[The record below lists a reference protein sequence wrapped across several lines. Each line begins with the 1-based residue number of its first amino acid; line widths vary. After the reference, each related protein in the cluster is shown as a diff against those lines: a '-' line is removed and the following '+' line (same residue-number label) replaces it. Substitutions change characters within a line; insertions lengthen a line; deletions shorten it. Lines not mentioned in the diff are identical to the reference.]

1 MKISAFSILF
11 FLTSFGLFGQF
22 RVVVINQKTEQPIEN
37 AILKIRENSRNAVNT
52 FFSDKSGEIL
62 FDGDFLKSYFEL
74 SALGFETIKDT
85 IKNKELLL
93 IRLNSIIDLD
103 PVVVTAQ
110 YNTSTVNNS
119 IQKITVIS
127 RQQIDQTG
135 ANNLA
140 DLLTYQTGIRLGN
153 DNILGTTVNLSGIS
167 GQNVKILIDGV
178 PVIGR
183 LDGNVDLSQLNLN
196 NVERVEIVEG
206 PLSVNYGTDAL
217 GGTINIITK
226 KSTSKKIDFLIN
238 PYYESIGN
246 YNLSSSLA
254 WRIKK
259 QTFTVSLARNYFDGW
274 SMNDPFIEFPYN
286 RLADTNRFRTWKPK
300 EQLSGEFRYLT
311 TLKGWSLNP
320 FYRHFNEV
328 IENRGFP
335 QAPYL
340 ETAFDDYYNTYRNDF
355 GISIN
360 KRFKKSGLTIIAA
373 NNHYLRIKN
382 SFIKDL
388 TTLQKTLVQ
397 TEGAQDTSRYSLMN
411 FRVNYQFELNKKVE
425 MEVGTDLNYE
435 SAFGLRI
442 LNQEQFIGDYALFT
456 TLQLKLGKQILL
468 KPAVRYAYNS
478 VYNSPVIPSLNLK
491 WTKKNLSVRA
501 SAARGFRAPSL
512 KELYFDFVD
521 INHNIQGSTTL
532 TAEYSWNYSTYL
544 TYLKPVKSTL
554 IKFEYGIFYNDI
566 NDLITLGLLEDNTY
580 TYINIGSYSTVGNQ
594 AGISFRSK
602 QFNIGL
608 NANYIGRFN
617 PLSNEDSSLDPYFF
631 SPEISAN
638 IGCSFGQNKY
648 SLNLFYKYNGELQ
661 SFYVNQEGLIETRT
675 QNDYSILDL
684 SFTSKW
690 MNDKLL
696 VIIGGKNL
704 LNVSDVQIIGQSAG
718 VHSSSGNMN
727 VARGMSAFISLKY
740 NLQYERK
747 NAK

>member
-1 MKISAFSILF
+1 MKIFVFSILF
-11 FLTSFGLFGQF
+11 FLTSSTLFGQF
-22 RVVVINQKTEQPIEN
+22 RIVVIHQKSEQPIEN
-37 AILKIRENSRNAVNT
+37 AALKIREKSTNEVNT
-52 FFSDKSGEIL
+52 FFSDIKGEIL
-62 FDGDFLKSYFEL
+62 FNGDYLNSYFEL

-93 IRLNSIIDLD
+93 VRVNAIIDLD
-103 PVVVTAQ
+103 PIVITAQ
-110 YNTSTVNNS
+110 YQTSTVNNS

-153 DNILGTTVNLSGIS
+153 DNVLGTTVNLSGVS
-167 GQNVKILIDGV
+167 GQNVKILMDGV

-196 NVERVEIVEG
+196 NVERIEIVEG

-226 KSTSKKIDFLIN
+226 KSTSKTLDWTLS

-259 QTFTVSLARNYFDGW
+259 QAFVISLTRNYFDGW
-274 SMNDPFIEFPYN
+274 SMNDPFIEFPHE
-286 RLADTNRFRTWKPK
+286 RLADTNRYRTWKPK
-300 EQLSGEFRYLT
+300 EQMNGEFRYQT
-311 TLKGWSLNP
+311 SLKGWNLNP
-320 FYRHFNEV
+320 YYRHFNEV

-335 QAPYL
+335 QTPYL
-340 ETAFDDYYNTYRNDF
+340 ETAFDDYYNTFRNDF
-355 GISIN
+355 GISVN

-382 SFIKDL
+382 SYLKEL
-388 TTLQKTLVQ
+388 TTLNNTLIQ
-397 TEGAQDTSRYSLMN
+397 TEGAQDTSRYKLIN
-411 FRVNYQFELNKKVE
+411 FRANYQLELSKKIE
-425 MEVGTDLNYE
+425 MEVGTDINYE
-435 SAFGLRI
+435 SAVGLRI
-442 LNQEQFIGDYALFT
+442 LDQEQAIGDYALFT
-456 TLQLKLGKQILL
+456 TMQWKIGKQIML
-468 KPAVRYAYNS
+468 KPALRYAYNS
-478 VYNSPVIPSLNLK
+478 VYNSPIIPSFNLK
-491 WTKKNLSVRA
+491 WSKKNVSVRA

-521 INHNIQGSTTL
+521 INHNIQGSTSL
-532 TAEYSWNYSTYL
+532 TAEYSWNYSAYL
-544 TYLKPVKSTL
+544 TSLKPVKSTL
-554 IKFEYGIFYNDI
+554 FKFEYGIFYNNI
-566 NDLITLGLLEDNTY
+566 KDLITLGLLDDNTY
-580 TYINIGSYSTVGNQ
+580 TYINIGSYRTLGNQ

-602 QFNIGL
+602 QFNVGL

-617 PLSNEDSSLDPYFF
+617 PLSNEDSSLNPYFF

-638 IGCSFGQNKY
+638 IGYSFGQNKY
-648 SLNLFYKYNGELQ
+648 SLNVFYKYNGAIQ
-661 SFYVNQEGLIETRT
+661 SFYINQEGLVETRT

-690 MNDKLL
+690 MNDKLM

-740 NLQYERK
+740 NLQYDRK
-747 NAK
+747 QKK